1 MVDDIDHQTQLDLG
15 LAEPSEDTIPDWE
28 FEGFWLGNE
37 ALVMFRALKNW
48 GVTYSDYMAQPRE
61 YWDDMFTAEAIYN
74 TRYAVNWLKKKRADD
89 AR

>member
-1 MVDDIDHQTQLDLG
+1 
-15 LAEPSEDTIPDWE
+15 
-28 FEGFWLGNE
+28 
-37 ALVMFRALKNW
+37 MFRALKNW
-48 GVTYSDYMAQPRE
+48 GVMYNDYMAQPRE